1 MEIVD
6 TFGQHP
12 HAGRDLERL
21 ERPYGDRE
29 GSAITSPRAR
39 YLQWRAVLVGARGAA
54 PLLTSVT
61 AAYLPRNLRPRV
73 TSITIYPP
81 GTVFQRPFPTD
92 PEIAGFE
99 GDTPDRRA
107 LASAQAQSDRRRRRS
122 AAAPMRRGC

>member
-1 MEIVD
+1 
-6 TFGQHP
+6 
-12 HAGRDLERL
+12 LE
-21 ERPYGDRE
+21 PAYATPE

-39 YLQWRAVLVGARGAA
+39 YLQWRAVFTGGRGAV

-73 TSITIYPP
+73 TSITIHPP

-107 LASAQAQSDRRRRRS
+107 PRRRRGIRRTLPRTS
-122 AAAPMRRGC
+122 AAAATRRVC

>member
-1 MEIVD
+1 GTKIEIATRSGNTRTPD
-6 TFGQHP
+6 ETWSNWSPGYTQ
-12 HAGRDLERL
+12 A
-21 ERPYGDRE
+21 E
-29 GSAITSPRAR
+29 GSAIASPRAR
-39 YLQWRAVLVGARGAA
+39 YLQWRAVLTGARADA

-73 TSITIYPP
+73 TSITIHPP

-107 LASAQAQSDRRRRRS
+107 LAQAQGHPRSEERRV
-122 AAAPMRRGC
+122 GE